1 MIPSSSPSNSLL
13 STKEPGLKT
22 PRRKEVV
29 NESTKPY
36 HSEPWPTRILPS
48 VSQGHHE
55 RLSLP
60 KQIEDTD
67 LLSKSVWMVSQIY
80 FTVESSCFIYL
91 LLCPLITCRAKPQM
105 IGLPTNTALAPRA
118 RALRM
123 SVPFRTPPSRKT
135 STFPSTAS
143 TISGRTSICGDKRSV
158 KWYYACWIVL
168 QFNFLR
174 PPTIWQ
180 GLEWKR
186 LGLESTVKLF
196 PLKIK
201 EVQMLITKNQ
211 LNLELSDLFFYQ
223 NPRVLFYS
231 WYSNSNIM
239 IQKIYK
245 HNLKERS
252 DLKRHRAVFSLN
264 T

>member
-1 MIPSSSPSNSLL
+1 MLSDHYRQHTLWSFSVQRALCTRAVSMQPTLNWITLQMIPSSSPSNSLL

-29 NESTKPY
+29 NESTKSY

-48 VSQGHHE
+48 VSQGHPE

-91 LLCPLITCRAKPQM
+91 LLCPPLTCEAKPQM

-118 RALRM
+118 RAFRT

-143 TISGRTSICGDKRSV
+143 TISGRTSICVEKRSV

-174 PPTIWQ
+174 QPTIW
-180 GLEWKR
+180 
-186 LGLESTVKLF
+186 LGLRVKEARF
-196 PLKIK
+196 RI
-201 EVQMLITKNQ
+201 
-211 LNLELSDLFFYQ
+211 
-223 NPRVLFYS
+223 
-231 WYSNSNIM
+231 NSKTIP
-239 IQKIYK
+239 
-245 HNLKERS
+245 S
-252 DLKRHRAVFSLN
+252 
-264 T
+264 

>member
-29 NESTKPY
+29 NESTKSY

-48 VSQGHHE
+48 VSQGHPE

-91 LLCPLITCRAKPQM
+91 LLCPLITCKARPQM

-118 RALRM
+118 RAFRM

-158 KWYYACWIVL
+158 KWYYARWIVL

-174 PPTIWQ
+174 PPTTWQ

-196 PLKIK
+196 PPKIRGANASNK
-201 EVQMLITKNQ
+201 KPTKFGT
-211 LNLELSDLFFYQ
+211 DLFFYQ

-245 HNLKERS
+245 HNLKARN